1 VNDDDEK
8 ANYVVLINSGL
19 SLPEN
24 RLKSIQHR
32 IEEVEEALKK
42 KKESSIL
49 ATLSEKVGIYDGTT
63 ARANEGKEVKKFD
76 LGDIL
81 SKY

>member
-1 VNDDDEK
+1 
-8 ANYVVLINSGL
+8 L

-32 IEEVEEALKK
+32 IDQVEEALKK

-49 ATLSEKVGIYDGTT
+49 TSLSEKVGIYDNTT
-63 ARANEGKEVKKFD
+63 ARSKQGQEAKKFD